1 MNVAMLIVALIVGM
15 ALGAFYFGGL
25 WITVCR
31 IPTMPMPAI
40 WLALSFAVRTAVVLS
55 GFYIVAAGSWERLVL
70 SVAGF
75 LIARMLLIRHLR
87 WRGESRFQTGPGGS
101 MG

>member
-1 MNVAMLIVALIVGM
+1 MNGAMLIVALVVGM

-25 WITVCR
+25 WITVRR

-40 WLALSFAVRTAVVLS
+40 WLALSFAVRTAAVLS
-55 GFYIVAAGSWERLVL
+55 GFYVVADGNWERLVI

-75 LIARMLLIRHLR
+75 LIARMLVIRNLR
-87 WRGESRFQTGPGGS
+87 QAGASPAQIGPREG